1 MELVGIA
8 RSGCCDNDSETGS
21 PDRFRLGGAISTER
35 PMLARDGKRQSATG
49 AHAPEAQ
56 RYA

>member
-21 PDRFRLGGAISTER
+21 PDRFRLGGAIATER